1 MSKYQA
7 VLFDLDGT
15 LLDTSEGILSS
26 VKYTIDVMGF
36 EPIDDDLFETFIG
49 PPIQHTLQR
58 IYNLDDATRD
68 KAAAVFR
75 DHYSTVDLCK
85 AKLYDGV
92 LETLSELKKKGI
104 KIAVATY
111 KREDY
116 AAKILDEFGI
126 SPYCDWIQGSDFAGK
141 LTIVI
146 DKENEGVS
154 SARNMGIEQATGEY
168 IMFCDSD
175 DSVHPQWC
183 EYMLEQIKRY
193 PADLISCR
201 HLMVAD
207 KEMISSQGI
216 DCRDSEPATY
226 SVCSD

>member
-36 EPIDDDLFETFIG
+36 EPIDEDYFETFIG
-49 PPIQHTLQR
+49 PPIQHTLQK
-58 IYNLDDATRD
+58 IYHLDDTTRD

-75 DHYSTVDLCK
+75 EHYSTVDLCK

-92 LETLSELKKKGI
+92 LETLAELKLKGI

-116 AAKILDEFGI
+116 AKKILDEFGI
-126 SPYCDWIQGSDFAGK
+126 SPFCDWIQGSDFAGE
-141 LTIVI
+141 LTKADI
-146 DKENEGVS
+146 
-154 SARNMGIEQATGEY
+154 IELCLQNLNVDISKVLMVGDTE
-168 IMFCDSD
+168 
-175 DSVHPQWC
+175 H
-183 EYMLEQIKRY
+183 
-193 PADLISCR
+193 DLIGASDAGVGF
-201 HLMVAD
+201 LAV
-207 KEMISSQGI
+207 
-216 DCRDSEPATY
+216 TY
-226 SVCSD
+226 GFGFAECPIKKNSICSFSDILFYVN

>member
-1 MSKYQA
+1 MSNYQA

-36 EPIDDDLFETFIG
+36 EPIDDGFFETFIG

-58 IYNLDDATRD
+58 IYHLDDATRD

-75 DHYSTVDLCK
+75 EHYSTVDLCK

-92 LETLSELKKKGI
+92 LVTLSEIKQKGI

-116 AAKILDEFGI
+116 TTKLLDKFGI
-126 SPYCDWIQGSDFAGK
+126 SPYCDWIQGSDFAGILTKADIIELCIQK
-141 LTIVI
+141 LNV
-146 DKENEGVS
+146 D
-154 SARNMGIEQATGEY
+154 RNKVLMVGDTE
-168 IMFCDSD
+168 
-175 DSVHPQWC
+175 H
-183 EYMLEQIKRY
+183 
-193 PADLISCR
+193 DLIG
-201 HLMVAD
+201 A
-207 KEMISSQGI
+207 KEAGRDFLAIQYGFGFSNIVHDAQCIGNIYNISEIMSLI
-216 DCRDSEPATY
+216 
-226 SVCSD
+226 

>member
-26 VKYTIDVMGF
+26 IKYTIGVMGF
-36 EPIDDDLFETFIG
+36 EPIDDDYFETFIG

-58 IYNLDDATRD
+58 IYHLDDATRD
-68 KAAAVFR
+68 KAAAIFR
-75 DHYSTVDLCK
+75 EHYSTVDLCK

-92 LETLSELKKKGI
+92 LETLSELKQKGI

-116 AAKILDEFGI
+116 TTKLLDEFGI

-141 LTIVI
+141 LTKADIIELCLQKLSV
-146 DKENEGVS
+146 DKSKVLMVGDTE
-154 SARNMGIEQATGEY
+154 
-168 IMFCDSD
+168 
-175 DSVHPQWC
+175 H
-183 EYMLEQIKRY
+183 
-193 PADLISCR
+193 DLIGAKNAGVDFLAIRYGFGFNNIVNDDQCIGYIY
-201 HLMVAD
+201 AF
-207 KEMISSQGI
+207 EGI
-216 DCRDSEPATY
+216 KQFIY
-226 SVCSD
+226 

>member
-15 LLDTSEGILSS
+15 LMDTSEGILSS

-36 EPIDDDLFETFIG
+36 EPIDDDYFETFIG

-58 IYNLDDATRD
+58 IYHLDDATRD

-75 DHYSTVDLCK
+75 EHYSTVDLCK

-92 LETLSELKKKGI
+92 LETLSELKQKGI

-116 AAKILDEFGI
+116 TTKLLDEFGI

-141 LTIVI
+141 LTKADIIELCLQKLNV
-146 DKENEGVS
+146 DKSKV
-154 SARNMGIEQATGEY
+154 
-168 IMFCDSD
+168 
-175 DSVHPQWC
+175 
-183 EYMLEQIKRY
+183 
-193 PADLISCR
+193 
-201 HLMVAD
+201 LMVGD
-207 KEMISSQGI
+207 TEHDMIGAQNAGVDFLAVTFGFGFHDSREYGSAASCFSEI
-216 DCRDSEPATY
+216 IIMMESEP
-226 SVCSD
+226 